1 MVVTATDAEQRTFHN
16 DGTPKKWQRSYSRR
30 VMVTDILV
38 IVLSVFGAQQLRFG
52 NFTKNLIL
60 EPRDGSKLAID
71 YTIISILLIA
81 AWLIGLRV
89 VNSRDHKI
97 IGSGSLEYKLVTDTT
112 IKAFG
117 VLSILALILRAP
129 IARGY
134 LIIAFPIG
142 LALLVLSRWAW
153 RKWLL
158 QVRKKGRYLHRAVI
172 AGEFVKTNHVAQQIQ
187 RDAGA
192 GFKIVGSVLDNGSL
206 TDSPDD
212 ALESNDFTKMIE
224 MVDATQADTLI
235 VTSADAFSPI
245 VLRELGWQLEQR
257 AVEFVVAPA
266 LTDIAG
272 PRIHTRPVAGLPLI
286 HVEYP
291 EFTGSKYFIKRLTDI
306 FLSSILILVLSPVL
320 LAVSLAVKLDSHG
333 PLIFKQERIGQN
345 GQPFRMLKFR
355 SMVVDAELKLAA
367 LLERSEGNGVLF
379 KMKDDP
385 RVTKVGSFIRRYSLD
400 ELPQLFNVLMGDMS
414 LVGPRPP
421 LHAEVDTYEG
431 WVHRRLLVKPGITG
445 LWQVSGRSN
454 LSWDDSI
461 RLDLYYVEN
470 WSLLGDLIIL
480 YRTIKAVV
488 ASEGAY

>member
-1 MVVTATDAEQRTFHN
+1 MAVTATGAEQRTQARDN
-16 DGTPKKWQRSYSRR
+16 APKKWQRSYARR
-30 VMVTDILV
+30 VLITDFLV
-38 IVLSVFGAQQLRFG
+38 IVLSVFGAQQVRFG
-52 NFTKNLIL
+52 NFTKNLVL
-60 EPRDGSKLAID
+60 EPTDNTKWTID
-71 YTIISILLIA
+71 YTVVSILLIA
-81 AWLIGLRV
+81 AWMVGLRV

-97 IGSGSLEYKLVTDTT
+97 IGAGSLEYKLVTDTT

-117 VLSILALILRAP
+117 VLAIVALILRAP

-142 LALLVLSRWAW
+142 LALLVLSRWGW

-158 QVRKKGRYLHRAVI
+158 HVRKKGKYLHRAVI

-192 GFKIVGSVLDNGSL
+192 GFRIVGSVLDNGSL

-212 ALESNDFTKMIE
+212 ALESNDFTKMIDI
-224 MVDATQADTLI
+224 VDATHADTLI

-320 LAVSLAVKLDSHG
+320 LVVSLAVKLDSRG
-333 PLIFKQERIGQN
+333 PLIFRQERIGQN
-345 GQPFRMLKFR
+345 GQSFKMLKFR

-367 LLERSEGNGVLF
+367 LLEQSEGNGVLF

-385 RVTKVGSFIRRYSLD
+385 RVTSVGRFIRRFSLD
-400 ELPQLFNVLMGDMS
+400 ELPQLFNVLKGDMS

-421 LHAEVDTYEG
+421 LPAEVEAYEG

-454 LSWDDSI
+454 LSWDDSV

-470 WSLLGDLIIL
+470 WSLMGDFIIL
-480 YRTIKAVV
+480 YRTIRAVV
-488 ASEGAY
+488 ASDGAY